1 MHDFFSFKYVLSVL
15 IIYSLL
21 QKRVVAGAFKGLF
34 WGTCECK
41 QTWRKAKCNVSTGL
55 IQLKKAKQRVE
66 LKGKRTWKWEAGGG
80 CAWGDFTSRKARRM
94 QIRVLSQFNFKLSFR
109 SKRTYSR
116 GIHLAFG
123 ILWNARPGEFLKLFV
138 HKGTQ
143 QLACLVIIQGGC
155 LTCPPKQSHNCSALS
170 LFPGYH
176 SFPKWAIV
184 TDPSSKWVLDPD
196 FHKVAFQCPF
206 FSRDVRLCGSLL

>member
-1 MHDFFSFKYVLSVL
+1 MIFFSFKYVLSVL

-34 WGTCECK
+34 GGTCECK

-55 IQLKKAKQRVE
+55 IQLKKAKQKVE

-143 QLACLVIIQGGC
+143 ELSCLVIIQGGC
-155 LTCPPKQSHNCSALS
+155 PTCPPNN
-170 LFPGYH
+170 P
-176 SFPKWAIV
+176 
-184 TDPSSKWVLDPD
+184 
-196 FHKVAFQCPF
+196 
-206 FSRDVRLCGSLL
+206 